1 MSSLADRAAV
11 RLRNN
16 PPPPAPAVD
25 PDTALLR
32 LAGEVRNEHALII
45 GPNALELMCGLIR
58 RGAAEVSLLRY
69 GVRPERA
76 SVDLAVATEI
86 GSPEQALPVV
96 AHARR
101 ALTASGRLIVRTT
114 ADSTG
119 RLAKLVAQMLRL
131 NGFSAVRARR
141 AGDRTLVT
149 GVLPWFGPLPPAPSN
164 GRTASCVH
172 APAS

>member
-25 PDTALLR
+25 PGTALLR
-32 LAGEVRNEHALII
+32 LAG
-45 GPNALELMCGLIR
+45 
-58 RGAAEVSLLRY
+58 EVSLLRY

-149 GVLPWFGPLPPAPSN
+149 GVLPWFGPLTPAPSN